1 MGSTWHSEVG
11 GNGSKEVLR
20 NLFSLWCHKLAIC
33 LCKHTHS
40 EEVFS
45 ELYGT
50 VNYLYRRSSHKWV
63 KRLLKVSS
71 KLHSDRENT
80 MFPFPE
86 VLIQPY
92 DIKHRYN
99 NSQEKATYGLQK
111 TRVASSPV
119 LFLASNPSR
128 MDLIKGVCTCYSN
141 VRSGVRAFRGIE
153 ILLSVSFKRQL
164 KYRVSSNLWG

>member
-1 MGSTWHSEVG
+1 MALNRTAMWKTAPLYKESDSMGSTWHSEVG

-80 MFPFPE
+80 VFPFPE

-99 NSQEKATYGLQK
+99 DSQEKATYGLQK
-111 TRVASSPV
+111 TRVASSSCV
-119 LFLASNPSR
+119 
-128 MDLIKGVCTCYSN
+128 
-141 VRSGVRAFRGIE
+141 
-153 ILLSVSFKRQL
+153 
-164 KYRVSSNLWG
+164 VSSFQYIQNGPH